1 DWLSFGP
8 QLGRG
13 ASGATVLRCTQS
25 ARALQTASAGADGT
39 EDGTVQCAAKVLPLS
54 NAIFAD
60 MVEDFGREVDL
71 LRSLGRHSCLLGFFG
86 AWRLPAGS
94 CSLKSAQ
101 ITCEAY
107 VLCIELCDAALED
120 VVQRRC
126 SQKRAFAQ
134 HELMPCLAQVS
145 TGLAYLHSRGV
156 MHRDMKSANVF
167 LQHDL
172 PPGERLQAVTKED
185 FLDLPLHELRAKLG
199 DFGAAKAAERAQT
212 PVQTPQF
219 MAPEVCRQEAPYGL
233 EADLWGF
240 GSLLHE
246 LLELSVPYGQELTF
260 PELEQK
266 LLAGVPPAL
275 SDRAGAEQRCPSL
288 VPLMDSC
295 LRADPAA
302 RPTAGQVV
310 EELARM
316 PSLSAARQ
324 PVAAAAEVAHSGGT
338 G

>member
-54 NAIFAD
+54 NATFAD

-71 LRSLGRHSCLLGFFG
+71 LRSLG
-86 AWRLPAGS
+86 PGS

-172 PPGERLQAVTKED
+172 PPAERLQAVTKED

-310 EELARM
+310 EELAR
-316 PSLSAARQ
+316 Q